1 MSIITRPLPVVKA
14 ASTRRSS
21 RPFGQGVF
29 PAETPQERH
38 KREQFDVCD
47 AVAEGR
53 AIRIPLDSPRYASF
67 VAAMNQP
74 ATMRRGFVATGGA
87 YIPSDTES
95 LWATLDGERAE
106 NERQDARW
114 DALAQEAFEN
124 DHHVDEML
132 AIGACG

>member
-1 MSIITRPLPVVKA
+1 MTILFDASVPVNSNPLFGHGII
-14 ASTRRSS
+14 
-21 RPFGQGVF
+21 

-38 KREQFDVCD
+38 RREQFEVCD
-47 AVAEGR
+47 AVSEGR

-67 VAAMNQP
+67 VAAMNAP
-74 ATMRRGFVATGGA
+74 TAPPRGFVAIGGA
-87 YIPSDTES
+87 YIPSDAES
-95 LWATLDGERAE
+95 VWATLDAE
-106 NERQDARW
+106 QAEDERQDARW